1 MNKTPVAVAVA
12 ALLTAGLSTTLWAD
26 STSTNGDT
34 NMTAPEGQTN
44 PNIQTSISLNNYNG
58 KEVITS
64 TGDSVGTIDKLVTS
78 NSDHAVYAVVGVGG
92 FLGIG
97 QRDAAI
103 PLNQLHSQGDKWV
116 LSSDVTVDT
125 LKKGMKYEKSDFS
138 AFEPIDQPSGN

>member
-26 STSTNGDT
+26 STTNSDT

-44 PNIQTSISLNNYNG
+44 PNSQTAISLKNYNG

-97 QRDAAI
+97 QRNAAI
-103 PLNQLHSQGDKWV
+103 PVTQLHSQGDKWV
-116 LSSDVTVDT
+116 LSSGVTEDT
-125 LKKGMKYEKSDFS
+125 LKKGMKYQESDFS

>member
-12 ALLTAGLSTTLWAD
+12 ALLSVGLSTTLWAD
-26 STSTNGDT
+26 STSMNSDS
-34 NMTAPEGQTN
+34 NSTASDMQNN
-44 PNIQTSISLNNYNG
+44 PNSQMAIDQENYNG

-78 NSDHAVYAVVGVGG
+78 NSDHEVYAVVGVGG

-97 QRDAAI
+97 QKDAVI
-103 PLNQLHSQGDKWV
+103 PVNQLHSQGDKWQ
-116 LSSDVTVDT
+116 LSSDVTADT
-125 LKKGMKYEKSDFS
+125 LKKGKKYEESDFS

>member
-12 ALLTAGLSTTLWAD
+12 ALLSVGLSTTLWAD
-26 STSTNGDT
+26 PTSTNSDAN
-34 NMTAPEGQTN
+34 NMATEGQTN
-44 PNIQTSISLNNYNG
+44 ANIQMAISLNNYNG

-97 QRDAAI
+97 QRNAAI
-103 PLNQLHSQGDKWV
+103 PVHQLHLQGDKWV
-116 LSSDVTVDT
+116 LSTDITVDS

-138 AFEPIDQPSGN
+138 AFEPIPSDK